1 MEPEAVKL
9 AMIVRSFTPDLYPFL
24 TEDELESLIVLRD
37 GLDQLD
43 SQGALEIIQYSIAE
57 HQKDALLH

>member
-9 AMIVRSFTPDLYPFL
+9 ARIVKSFTPDLYPFL
-24 TEDELESLIVLRD
+24 TEVELESTIVLRD
-37 GLDQLD
+37 GMDKLDTE
-43 SQGALEIIQYSIAE
+43 GALEIVQYSIAE